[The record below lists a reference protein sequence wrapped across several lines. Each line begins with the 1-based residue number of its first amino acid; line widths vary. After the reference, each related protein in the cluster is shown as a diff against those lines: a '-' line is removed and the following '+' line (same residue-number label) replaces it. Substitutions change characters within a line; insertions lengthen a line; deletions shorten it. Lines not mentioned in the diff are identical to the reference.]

1 MSSIV
6 VEVLVAMV
14 CIVTFVTAMA
24 MFLLAL
30 CLATEAII
38 DWWDNRGPGCKRR
51 NLP

>member
-1 MSSIV
+1 MTSVIV
-6 VEVLVAMV
+6 DVLVAMA

-38 DWWDNRGPGCKRR
+38 DWWDRRG
-51 NLP
+51 